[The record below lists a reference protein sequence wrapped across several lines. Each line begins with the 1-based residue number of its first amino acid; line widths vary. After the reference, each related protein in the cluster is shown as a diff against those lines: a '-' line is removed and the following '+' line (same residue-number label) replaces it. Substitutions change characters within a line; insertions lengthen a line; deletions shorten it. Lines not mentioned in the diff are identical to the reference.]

1 MPTHHR
7 PGVDMAVI
15 ALPWAR
21 RRPTRRRGL
30 STAWYESNDR
40 LRIIWLTVAAI
51 VAAAGLGEL
60 VLSIGVAAV
69 VVPAAAAALA
79 AIVWRPKLGLFAAL
93 ALVNMFEI
101 TSPDPLMAPGRYFNY
116 GLQSSLGVSGF

>member
-1 MPTHHR
+1 M
-7 PGVDMAVI
+7 I
-15 ALPWAR
+15 ALPWSR

-30 STAWYESNDR
+30 SIAWYESNDR
-40 LRIIWLTVAAI
+40 LRIVWLTVAAI

-69 VVPAAAAALA
+69 AVPAAAAALA
-79 AIVWRPKLGLFAAL
+79 AIVWRPQIGLLACV

-101 TSPDPLMAPGRYFNY
+101 ISPDPLMAPGKYFNY
-116 GLQSSLGVSGF
+116 GLQSSLGVSGIIAS